1 MKLLR
6 ALWRVLR
13 FLFSPV
19 ALLSIA
25 ACVPAW
31 WALWPVG
38 PMWLPLAA
46 VAPINLWY
54 WESRL

>member
-1 MKLLR
+1 MKLIKVMLR
-6 ALWRVLR
+6 AMRFICSRV
-13 FLFSPV
+13 FL
-19 ALLSIA
+19 ASIV

-38 PMWLPLAA
+38 PIWLPLAA